1 MDGLDFT
8 GDAVNNQNSVAPGT
22 VYHTVGDVQVT
33 NRGSSGVLS
42 GVAMDTVYSTVGE
55 KSSRDY
61 SMNQTNNNQPT
72 NTGSNTNTPFTW
84 YFYGA
89 ILTMQICGDVVRNV
103 FLILFVVIFI

>member
-1 MDGLDFT
+1 
-8 GDAVNNQNSVAPGT
+8 
-22 VYHTVGDVQVT
+22 
-33 NRGSSGVLS
+33 
-42 GVAMDTVYSTVGE
+42 MDTVYSTVGE

-89 ILTMQICGDVVRNV
+89 TLTMQICGDVARNV
-103 FLILFVVIFI
+103 FLILFVVAFILRTCFIDIYIQYEKVITNVSL